1 MTSVERKD
9 DDVETITVPYG
20 ELSTEALQGLAE
32 AFVLREG
39 TEYGERPYTLEQK
52 VRHVVAQLERG
63 EAVIVCEPR
72 SGSVDIVLQR
82 EADMKSD

>member
-1 MTSVERKD
+1 MTKDVRKD
-9 DDVETITVPYG
+9 DDVKFITIPHSRLTA
-20 ELSTEALQGLAE
+20 EALEGLEE

-52 VRHVVAQLERG
+52 VRNVVSQLERG

-72 SGSVDIVLQR
+72 TNSVDIVLQR
-82 EADMKSD
+82 EISLKRD